1 MDSCGSSRVSAK
13 LLLILISDES
23 FDWKSG
29 REKKSHNC
37 MLKEMMMM
45 MMPITETE
53 TSFIVNFLIWHQ
65 QSQGNSFCVCVFCG
79 FFFSEAPLPALT
91 LPGPQ

>member
-1 MDSCGSSRVSAK
+1 MFLVKDLFFSSCCVEWPGHSCGSSRVSAK

-37 MLKEMMMM
+37 MLKE
-45 MMPITETE
+45 
-53 TSFIVNFLIWHQ
+53 NDDDDAAH
-65 QSQGNSFCVCVFCG
+65 N
-79 FFFSEAPLPALT
+79 
-91 LPGPQ
+91 